1 MIARHSARAPLDR
14 AADALTLLSALLLF
28 GVSSMTLAAAGI
40 GYEQAG
46 GSLLQKFHPST
57 YAAGLALAVR
67 FLAQRNPFGWLAAQT
82 ARFPGATYFVATWT
96 VMILFAA
103 FVQRIPLSP
112 IIDSFLCSV
121 AMLVLYADAD
131 DRTRAT
137 LRLALHA
144 FMLVNACIGIGEF
157 VTGARL
163 TPYVA
168 GGRVILH
175 DYRSTALLGHPLV
188 NSGVA
193 AAYALM
199 LICNADRAMNWLL
212 RSFLVAV
219 QGAALVTFGG
229 RTAII
234 LCAALGVFRLIGP
247 GVRILGG
254 QRFDMRGALLAAFV
268 APLSLLCVAALAQR
282 GAFEGLVERFS
293 DDKGSAEARLL
304 IFQLFDYFSVGD
316 LLLGPD
322 QQKLSTIQNTLGIEY
337 GIESS
342 WFGLLFGY
350 GAIMTFFF
358 GVAFAALMWE
368 FWRRCRPGAWPLF
381 VYLFVQLTSAAGIS
395 VKTLVFSQFVVLL
408 LAFFCDEREAEGSP
422 QRAHGALR
430 LTARRA

>member
-1 MIARHSARAPLDR
+1 MIARHPARLPLDK

-28 GVSSMTLAAAGI
+28 GVSSMTLAAAGVA
-40 GYEQAG
+40 YEQAG
-46 GSLLQKFHPST
+46 GSFLQKLHPST

-67 FLAQRNPFGWLAAQT
+67 FLAQRNPLGWLAAQT
-82 ARFPGATYFVATWT
+82 GRFPGATYFTATWIA
-96 VMILFAA
+96 MILFAA

-121 AMLVLYADAD
+121 ALLVLYADAD

-168 GGRVILH
+168 GGKVILH

-188 NSGVA
+188 NSGAA

-199 LICNADRAMNWLL
+199 LIWNADRAMGWML
-212 RSFLVAV
+212 RSFLVAM

-229 RTAII
+229 RTAIM
-234 LCAALGVFRLIGP
+234 LLAALGALRLIGP

-254 QRFDMRGALLAAFV
+254 QRFDMRGALLAAFA
-268 APLSLLCVAALAQR
+268 APFGFLCVAVLAQR

-304 IFQLFDYFSVGD
+304 IFRLFDYFSVGD

-322 QQKLSTIQNTLGIEY
+322 QQQLNTIQNTLGIEY

-350 GAIMTFFF
+350 GAIMTLFFAI
-358 GVAFAALMWE
+358 AFAALMWE
-368 FWRRCRPGAWPLF
+368 YWRRCRPGAWPLF
-381 VYLFVQLTSAAGIS
+381 AYLFVQLTSAAGIS
-395 VKTLVFSQFVVLL
+395 VKTLMFSQFAVLL
-408 LAFFCDEREAEGSP
+408 LAFFCDEREEASQP
-422 QRAHGALR
+422 QRMRDGLR
-430 LTARRA
+430 LAARRA